1 MDLLVAADQCQQGNG
16 GVGESSWQGH
26 DGSPRES
33 VAGELVCSYAVPNLT
48 QMHAG
53 RYDFMGYS
61 TISVPCSLKQHRV
74 QSEHPGGR
82 QPGRTGFWRLLVMV

>member
-33 VAGELVCSYAVPNLT
+33 VAEELVCSYAIPNLT

-53 RYDFMGYS
+53 CYDFMGSQPSAYHVPLNS
-61 TISVPCSLKQHRV
+61 TASRASIRGGVNRAEQGFGDCS
-74 QSEHPGGR
+74 
-82 QPGRTGFWRLLVMV
+82 